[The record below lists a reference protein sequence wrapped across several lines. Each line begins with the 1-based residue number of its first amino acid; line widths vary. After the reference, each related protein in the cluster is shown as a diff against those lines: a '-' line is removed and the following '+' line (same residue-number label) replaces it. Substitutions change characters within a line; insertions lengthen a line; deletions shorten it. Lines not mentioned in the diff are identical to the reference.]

1 MKKTLT
7 TLALVVMII
16 FTGCVDLDDIYRRLD
31 EQERTLAEQ
40 ERELATM
47 KALVDAINKK
57 ISVVSYMELED
68 KSGYEL
74 TMSDGRKI
82 ILKHGAQG
90 EQGIHGPKG
99 EQGEPG
105 QDGDANLTITETDDT
120 VIITYKGVTYAIL
133 KSVPPD
139 TIYITLTTAK
149 SVGSTILLSIDA
161 ADADRHH
168 VWIDLNNNGTKDD
181 DEGVNNFDSENAYTL
196 GAQVV
201 TVYGKVSHI
210 YCDDNQLTSLDL
222 SNNAALKVLYCN
234 SNQLTSLDLSKNA
247 ALVTLVCDHNQL
259 ASLDVSKNTALESLF
274 CDNNYLTFLDLSQN
288 TALANLF
295 CDNNQLSILDLF
307 KNTALEFLSCR
318 SNQIY
323 LLGVTKN
330 FRLVSLFCD
339 NNQLTG
345 LDVSNNPALKN
356 LHCYGKQLMSLDLSR
371 NDVLRELYC
380 YDNKISGTNMT
391 ALVNSLP
398 ARHSQPPGLF
408 RVIAVGSD
416 IEHNIINT
424 TQVATAESRNW
435 PPRNSNGNPF
445 TPAD

>member
-1 MKKTLT
+1 MKQKLT

-31 EQERTLAEQ
+31 EQEREI
-40 ERELATM
+40 ATM
-47 KALVDAINKK
+47 KALINAINKK
-57 ISVVSYMELED
+57 ISVESYMELAD

-74 TMSDGRKI
+74 TMSDGSKI
-82 ILKHGAQG
+82 TLKHGVNG
-90 EQGIHGPKG
+90 EQGIQGPKGEQG

-105 QDGDANLTITETDDT
+105 QDGDAYLTITETDDT
-120 VIITYKGVTYAIL
+120 VIITYKGVVYAIL
-133 KSVPPD
+133 KSVPPN
-139 TIYITLTTAK
+139 TINMTLTTTK
-149 SVGSTILLSIDA
+149 SVGSTILLRIDA
-161 ADADRHH
+161 AEADRHH

-181 DEGVNNFDSENAYTL
+181 NEGVTNFDSVTTYAL
-196 GAQVV
+196 GDQIV

-234 SNQLTSLDLSKNA
+234 SNQLTSLDLSKNK

-307 KNTALEFLSCR
+307 KNSALEFLSCR
-318 SNQIY
+318 SNQIT

-356 LHCYGKQLMSLDLSR
+356 LHCYGNQLTSLDLSR

-398 ARHSQPPGLF
+398 ARNSQPPGLF
-408 RVIAVGSD
+408 RVFAEGSA
-416 IEHNIINT
+416 IEQNIINT
-424 TQVATAESRNW
+424 TQAATAESRNW